1 MASYTVKAGDSWA
14 SIAGNVYGNQ
24 RWLVE
29 LAKLNGGLNR
39 MLHPGDVIDAP
50 DFDMA
55 QQPVITNADWAAI
68 NGQAGGTGPA
78 VPSFQP
84 PAVPSFTGG
93 KSKGKLPQPGGPT
106 AGNVG
111 DPYSGIPQTAR
122 SSNPSFPTAQRG
134 GPAALPPGTGYG
146 SAGPTNGVPGA
157 ARQTGG
163 QQYTPSRNSPG
174 PHGAMGPITDP
185 YRNPAET
192 ALGNVWRQTTTALG
206 NAVRDTG
213 RAVSGQPRPGSPATT
228 AHNNPSTFAGSTV
241 TPQPGYNSATPGQP
255 PATAASDMSNIAW
268 AARYTGAAIQEFGR
282 TGNRNQLPNRISA
295 RVANELPFRGA
306 GFNSIEEFMQALGY
320 RIDADGNW
328 SRYDPQVTSG
338 YRSQTYTPST
348 DGGGGGGGGGGLS
361 RGLASGYGDGQLVQW
376 RISG

>member
-39 MLHPGDVIDAP
+39 MLHPGDILDAP
-50 DFDMA
+50 DFDLA

-111 DPYSGIPQTAR
+111 DPYSGIPQAAR

-134 GPAALPPGTGYG
+134 GPTALPPGTGYG

-157 ARQTGG
+157 ARQTGTSG
-163 QQYTPSRNSPG
+163 VGSSGPGLAGRSIDPNRVSRGRSFAEQFAST
-174 PHGAMGPITDP
+174 HGMSSQAFGAGTAMGSRPT
-185 YRNPAET
+185 NT
-192 ALGNVWRQTTTALG
+192 N
-206 NAVRDTG
+206 
-213 RAVSGQPRPGSPATT
+213 QPRPGSPATT

-328 SRYDPQVTSG
+328 SRYDPQTVSG
-338 YRSQTYTPST
+338 YRSQTYTPS
-348 DGGGGGGGGGGLS
+348 DGGGGGGGGLT
-361 RGLASGYGDGQLVQW
+361 RGFASGYGADGYGLVNW
-376 RISG
+376 RIGA